1 MNSEWIKLQE
11 ACQYVRSRYKKN
23 PEIGI
28 VLGSGL
34 SGAIPDLRN
43 ETRFSWREMAHFPKT
58 SVEGH
63 AGEWHLGQRA
73 NKEILIQRGRA
84 HYYEGFSMNEIVF
97 PIRLMKLLGVRILI
111 LTNAAGAI
119 NQDFNVGD
127 LVAIRDHISFIGEN
141 PLRGENIDALGP
153 RFPDLSEIYTKN
165 LLKIAKESGAKL
177 NIKLH
182 EGIYVATPGP
192 MFETPAEIRA
202 FKTLGGDVVG
212 MSTVPEAIAARHAG
226 MDILAISCVTNMA
239 ASDVQNGELRHDDV
253 LQMTRNRASDLT
265 RLLDGI
271 LSQL

>member
-1 MNSEWIKLQE
+1 MNAEWGKLQE
-11 ACQYVRSRYKKN
+11 ASQYIRARYKKI

-34 SGAIPDLRN
+34 SGTIPDLLN
-43 ETRFSWREMAHFPKT
+43 ETRFSWTELPHFPKP

-63 AGEWHLGQRA
+63 AGEWHLGQRTSR
-73 NKEILIQRGRA
+73 EILIQRGRA

-97 PIRLMKLLGVRILI
+97 SIRLMKLLGMRVLI

-119 NQDFNVGD
+119 NQNYRVGD
-127 LVAIRDHISFIGEN
+127 FVLIRDHINFMAEN

-153 RFPDLSEIYTKN
+153 RFPDLSEVYSKK
-165 LLKIAKESGAKL
+165 LLKIAKESAVQQK
-177 NIKLH
+177 IPLH
-182 EGIYVATPGP
+182 QGIYVATPGP

-202 FKTLGGDVVG
+202 YKMLGGDVVG

-226 MDILAISCVTNMA
+226 MDILAISCVTNYGA
-239 ASDVQNGELRHDDV
+239 GDVRNGELRHDDV
-253 LQMTRNRASDLT
+253 LQITRNRASDLT

-271 LSQL
+271 LSRL